1 MQIIPAGS
9 TGKGEVAG
17 VAINK
22 SNRGSEALQPGSKT
36 GDSVGR
42 QSQVQANEEK
52 GVIDEAEVIR
62 AIEHANKSLEGV
74 YTQFEF
80 SIHEKTREIM
90 VKVIDRETGDVIRE
104 IPPEKILDIVA
115 KMWELAGI
123 LIDER
128 V

>member
-1 MQIIPAGS
+1 MQIIPASS

-17 VAINK
+17 VVMNK
-22 SNRGSEALQPGSKT
+22 SSRGSEALQSGGKSSD
-36 GDSVGR
+36 GVGK
-42 QSQVQANEEK
+42 QNQVQAKEEK

-115 KMWELAGI
+115 KMWELVGI